1 MSNRCATR
9 QPDELMTPQ
18 TKNNTA
24 FTPES
29 DEMAFNLDHQGLP
42 NHAPSDTLL
51 SADTGFFSVSFSV
64 SRHPFVSDRPLH
76 PNLASLSRHPS
87 PPIPRPSITRNPKS
101 APPTLQSG
109 VSRSDNNPFVMEHRD
124 LDRCDAARPHW
135 TQNIELASMTEPV
148 DEPQTQHP
156 IKEATNEVAPSPPS
170 FLNRLTYLLWSAG
183 TTETPIRSTYSQLEE
198 EFQKAVLE
206 VQDLT
211 AQERAAHDV
220 LKTLVFTG
228 QVGLTGAS
236 LARYRLRMQARRAEE
251 DMDALQVRLYEE
263 RETSQAA
270 RDMNARAVMG
280 VSWIGGWTG

>member
-1 MSNRCATR
+1 
-9 QPDELMTPQ
+9 MTLQ

-42 NHAPSDTLL
+42 NHPPSDTLL
-51 SADTGFFSVSFSV
+51 SAGTGFFSIHFSV
-64 SRHPFVSDRPLH
+64 SRRPSISDRPLH
-76 PNLASLSRHPS
+76 PTLASSSQHPS
-87 PPIPRPSITRNPKS
+87 PPIPRPNISRNPES
-101 APPTLQSG
+101 APPTLQSD
-109 VSRSDNNPFVMEHRD
+109 VSQSDNNPFVLEHRD
-124 LDRCDAARPHW
+124 LDRYDSARPHW
-135 TQNIELASMTEPV
+135 TQNIELASITERV
-148 DEPQTQHP
+148 DEPKAHHP
-156 IKEATNEVAPSPPS
+156 VKEATNEVTPSSPG
-170 FLNRLTYLLWSAG
+170 FLARLTYLLWSAG
-183 TTETPIRSTYSQLEE
+183 TTETPVRSTYSQLEE

-220 LKTLVFTG
+220 LNTLVLTG

-236 LARYRLRMQARRAEE
+236 LARYRLRIQARKAEE